1 MSSDDTGGTGPVT
14 GGTPRPTRSGPGIG
28 STLSI
33 IVAAVAVILG
43 FFILR
48 DINDDGGTSSGGGEP
63 VATTTTVAESTTSA
77 AAETTTTLTTA
88 GFTVVVANASGVSG
102 SAKQMSTY
110 LTTQGFEVAEP
121 TNAAS
126 SVGQL
131 ATTQVYYLAGN
142 EAGAQSVALAL
153 LLEPAS
159 VEAMPDPVPTE
170 SGSLGD
176 ASVLVMLGTDLAGK
190 EIGGSTTTTTAAGAT
205 GTSAADTTTSTSG

>member
-14 GGTPRPTRSGPGIG
+14 GATPRPTRGGPGIG

-48 DINDDGGTSSGGGEP
+48 DINDDGGTSSGGQEP
-63 VATTTTVAESTTSA
+63 AATSTTVAESTTSA
-77 AAETTTTLTTA
+77 PAETTTTLTTT

-110 LTTQGFEVAEP
+110 LTSQGFEVAEP

-126 SVGQL
+126 SYGQQSV
-131 ATTQVYYLAGN
+131 TQVYYLTGFQ
-142 EAGAQSVALAL
+142 AGAESVAISMGLDPTTV
-153 LLEPAS
+153 EP
-159 VEAMPDPVPTE
+159 MPDNVPTE
-170 SGSLGD
+170 TGSLGD

-190 EIGGSTTTTTAAGAT
+190 EIGATTTTVAGAT
-205 GTSAADTTTSTSG
+205 GTTTAEATTTTG

>member
-14 GGTPRPTRSGPGIG
+14 GGTPRPTRGGPGIG

-63 VATTTTVAESTTSA
+63 AATTTTVAESTS
-77 AAETTTTLTTA
+77 TTA
-88 GFTVVVANASGVSG
+88 SSVTSSTLVTTGFTVVVANASGVSG
-102 SAKQMSTY
+102 SARQMTTY
-110 LTTQGFEVAEP
+110 LQSQGFDVDEP

-131 ATTQVYYLAGN
+131 DTTQVYYLSGQ
-142 EAGAQSVALAL
+142 EAGAQSVAISMGLD
-153 LLEPAS
+153 PAT
-159 VEAMPDPVPTE
+159 VQPMPTSVPTE
-170 SGSLGD
+170 TGSLGD

-190 EIGGSTTTTTAAGAT
+190 EIGAATGSTTTAAATATTVAT
-205 GTSAADTTTSTSG
+205 ATTG

>member
-48 DINDDGGTSSGGGEP
+48 DINDDGGSSSGGKEP
-63 VATTTTVAESTTSA
+63 AATTSTVAESTTSA
-77 AAETTTTLTTA
+77 AAATSTTLTTT

-110 LTTQGFEVAEP
+110 LTSQGFEVEEP

-131 ATTQVYYLAGN
+131 AATQVYYLTGFQ
-142 EAGAQSVALAL
+142 AGAESVAISMGLD
-153 LLEPAS
+153 PATVLPMIS
-159 VEAMPDPVPTE
+159 PVPTE

-190 EIGGSTTTTTAAGAT
+190 EIGGSTTSTTVAGAT
-205 GTSAADTTTSTSG
+205 GTTTAETTTTTTG

>member
-48 DINDDGGTSSGGGEP
+48 DINDDGGTGSGGGES
-63 VATTTTVAESTTSA
+63 AETTTTVAEPTSTTASSA
-77 AAETTTTLTTA
+77 TSSTLVTT

-102 SAKQMSTY
+102 SAGQMSTY
-110 LTTQGFEVAEP
+110 LESQGFDVAEP

-131 ATTQVYYLAGN
+131 ATTQVYYLSGQ
-142 EAGAQSVALAL
+142 EPGAQSVAIAMGLD
-153 LLEPAS
+153 P
-159 VEAMPDPVPTE
+159 VTVQAMPSQVPTE
-170 SGSLGD
+170 TGSLGD
-176 ASVLVMLGTDLAGK
+176 ASVLVLLGTDLAGK
-190 EIGGSTTTTTAAGAT
+190 EIGTGSETTTTTAAAT
-205 GTSAADTTTSTSG
+205 ETTVAPATTG